1 MEALSGRV
9 GVKCGRWNPTAEQV
23 EVLTELFRAGLRTP
37 STEQIQRISTHLSA
51 FGKVESKNVF
61 YWFQNHKARERHHHH
76 KKRRRGASSP
86 NSGSGSGSNEDDGR
100 AASQEAEVDLVLQPP
115 ESKREA
121 RSYSHH
127 HRFMTCKHAAPLV
140 LLAGNK
146 LKRFSS
152 QLSSTHQ
159 SGVWTSILH
168 AGYVRDVVEQQ
179 AQAFWER
186 PTREVETLELFP
198 LKSYD
203 NEAEKVRYVRS
214 AGEHQCREFS
224 FFDVASGRDPPLE
237 LRLCSFGL

>member
-23 EVLTELFRAGLRTP
+23 KVLTELFRTGLRTP

-61 YWFQNHKARERHHHH
+61 YWFQNHKARERHHH

-86 NSGSGSGSNEDDGR
+86 DSGSNDDDSR
-100 AASQEAEVDLVLQPP
+100 ATAPEQADADLVLQPP

-121 RSYSHH
+121 RSYGHH
-127 HRFMTCKHAAPLV
+127 HRLLTC
-140 LLAGNK
+140 
-146 LKRFSS
+146 
-152 QLSSTHQ
+152 
-159 SGVWTSILH
+159 
-168 AGYVRDVVEQQ
+168 YVRDVVETE
-179 AQAFWER
+179 AMWER

-203 NEAEKVRYVRS
+203 LEVDKVRYVRGGGG
-214 AGEHQCREFS
+214 GEQCREIS
-224 FFDVASGRDPPLE
+224 FFDVAAGRDPPLE

>member
-23 EVLTELFRAGLRTP
+23 KVLTELFRAGLRTP

-61 YWFQNHKARERHHHH
+61 YWFQNHKARERHHH

-86 NSGSGSGSNEDDGR
+86 DSGSGSGSNEDDGR
-100 AASQEAEVDLVLQPP
+100 AASHEAEVDLVLQPP

-121 RSYSHH
+121 RSYNH
-127 HRFMTCKHAAPLV
+127 HRLMTC
-140 LLAGNK
+140 
-146 LKRFSS
+146 
-152 QLSSTHQ
+152 
-159 SGVWTSILH
+159 
-168 AGYVRDVVEQQ
+168 YVRDVVEQQ
-179 AQAFWER
+179 EAYFWER

-203 NEAEKVRYVRS
+203 LEAEKVRYVRS
-214 AGEHQCREFS
+214 AGEQCREFS
-224 FFDVASGRDPPLE
+224 FFDVAAGRDPPLE
-237 LRLCSFGL
+237 LRLCSFGP

>member
-23 EVLTELFRAGLRTP
+23 KVLTELFRTGLRTP

-61 YWFQNHKARERHHHH
+61 YWFQNHKARERHHH

-86 NSGSGSGSNEDDGR
+86 DSGSNDDDSR
-100 AASQEAEVDLVLQPP
+100 ATAHEADADLVLQPP

-121 RSYSHH
+121 RSYGHH
-127 HRFMTCKHAAPLV
+127 HRLLTC
-140 LLAGNK
+140 
-146 LKRFSS
+146 
-152 QLSSTHQ
+152 
-159 SGVWTSILH
+159 
-168 AGYVRDVVEQQ
+168 YVRDVVETE
-179 AQAFWER
+179 AMWER

-203 NEAEKVRYVRS
+203 LEVDKVRYVRGGGG
-214 AGEHQCREFS
+214 GEQCREIS
-224 FFDVASGRDPPLE
+224 FFDVAAGRDPPLE

>member
-23 EVLTELFRAGLRTP
+23 KVLTELFRAGLRTP

-61 YWFQNHKARERHHHH
+61 YWFQNHKARERHHH

-86 NSGSGSGSNEDDGR
+86 DSGSNDDDGR
-100 AASQEAEVDLVLQPP
+100 AAAHEGDADLVLQPP

-121 RSYSHH
+121 RSYGHH
-127 HRFMTCKHAAPLV
+127 HRLMTC
-140 LLAGNK
+140 
-146 LKRFSS
+146 
-152 QLSSTHQ
+152 
-159 SGVWTSILH
+159 
-168 AGYVRDVVEQQ
+168 YVRDVVETE
-179 AQAFWER
+179 AMWER

-203 NEAEKVRYVRS
+203 LEVDKVRYVRGGG
-214 AGEHQCREFS
+214 GEQCREIS
-224 FFDVASGRDPPLE
+224 FFDVAAGRDPPLE

>member
-23 EVLTELFRAGLRTP
+23 KVLTELFRTGLRTP

-61 YWFQNHKARERHHHH
+61 YWFQNHKARERHHH

-86 NSGSGSGSNEDDGR
+86 DSGSNDDDGR
-100 AASQEAEVDLVLQPP
+100 AAAHEGDSDLVLQPP

-121 RSYSHH
+121 RSYGHH
-127 HRFMTCKHAAPLV
+127 HRLMTC
-140 LLAGNK
+140 
-146 LKRFSS
+146 
-152 QLSSTHQ
+152 
-159 SGVWTSILH
+159 
-168 AGYVRDVVEQQ
+168 YVRDVVETE
-179 AQAFWER
+179 AMWER

-203 NEAEKVRYVRS
+203 LEVDKVRYVRGGG
-214 AGEHQCREFS
+214 GEQCREIS
-224 FFDVASGRDPPLE
+224 FFDVAAGRDPPLE
-237 LRLCSFGL
+237 LRLCSFDL

>member
-23 EVLTELFRAGLRTP
+23 KVLTELFRAGLRTP

-61 YWFQNHKARERHHHH
+61 YWFQNHKARERHHH

-86 NSGSGSGSNEDDGR
+86 DSGSNDDDGR
-100 AASQEAEVDLVLQPP
+100 AAAHETDADLVLQPP

-121 RSYSHH
+121 RSYGHH
-127 HRFMTCKHAAPLV
+127 HRLMTC
-140 LLAGNK
+140 
-146 LKRFSS
+146 
-152 QLSSTHQ
+152 
-159 SGVWTSILH
+159 
-168 AGYVRDVVEQQ
+168 YVRDVVETE
-179 AQAFWER
+179 AMWER

-203 NEAEKVRYVRS
+203 LEVDKVRYVRGS
-214 AGEHQCREFS
+214 GGEQCREIS
-224 FFDVASGRDPPLE
+224 FFDVAASRDPPLE